1 MIDIWR
7 SLAEG
12 PPIDEQRT
20 LRQTTVQLENTQLTT
35 SKGDVVL
42 TLEDSDDEGRDP
54 YKSGPVAFGP
64 SGDPYEDLE
73 DDDDEY

>member
-1 MIDIWR
+1 LIDIWR

-12 PPIDEQRT
+12 PPIDEQRA
-20 LRQTTVQLENTQLTT
+20 LRQAAVQVTNNRPIA
-35 SKGDVVL
+35 SKDIVL
-42 TLEDSDDEGRDP
+42 SQKDSDDEGDP
-54 YKSGPVAFGP
+54 NDTNPFTFGP

>member
-12 PPIDEQRT
+12 PPIDEQRA
-20 LRQTTVQLENTQLTT
+20 LRQAAVQVTNNRPTA
-35 SKGDVVL
+35 SKADNVL
-42 TLEDSDDEGRDP
+42 SRKDSDDELNVTN
-54 YKSGPVAFGP
+54 PVTFG
-64 SGDPYEDLE
+64 SSRDPYEDLE